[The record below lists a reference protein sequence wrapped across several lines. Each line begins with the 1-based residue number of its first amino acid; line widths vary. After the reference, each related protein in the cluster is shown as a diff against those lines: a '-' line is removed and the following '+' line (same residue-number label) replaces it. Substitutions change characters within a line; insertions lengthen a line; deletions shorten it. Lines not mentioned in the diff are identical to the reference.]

1 MSNTSSL
8 LFGKICDVLKKK
20 PSRPSEVLKDCL
32 RASVTTDQL
41 EDAAMATPFKAL
53 AKRAMFPQASR
64 SRVPSGII
72 AMPSSYI
79 SGIAIPQLL
88 LTPQMRAGLRSFK
101 PFANIPADS
110 GAITVAATDKPTK
123 ESGTL

>member
-1 MSNTSSL
+1 MTSS
-8 LFGKICDVLKKK
+8 KKK
-20 PSRPSEVLKDCL
+20 PSRPSEGLKDCL
-32 RASVTTDQL
+32 RASVIIDQL
-41 EDAAMATPFKAL
+41 ENAAMATPFKAL
-53 AKRAMFPQASR
+53 AKRAMFPQTSL

-79 SGIAIPQLL
+79 SGIAIPKLL
-88 LTPQMRAGLRSFK
+88 LRPQMRAGLRGFNPVAKS
-101 PFANIPADS
+101 PADS

>member
-1 MSNTSSL
+1 
-8 LFGKICDVLKKK
+8 
-20 PSRPSEVLKDCL
+20 LKDCL

-41 EDAAMATPFKAL
+41 EDAAMAAPFKVL
-53 AKRAMFPQASR
+53 AKRATFPPTSR
-64 SRVPSGII
+64 SRVPSGIS

-88 LTPQMRAGLRSFK
+88 LTPEMRAGLRGFN
-101 PFANIPADS
+101 PFANSPADS
-110 GAITVAATDKPTK
+110 GSITVAATDKPTK